1 MDENAQGLE
10 EQSQTEGN
18 MDVEDFFSEAG
29 DGEPVDGAAEEEDAA
44 DVDEVEE
51 EDDSFYD
58 LGDTSP
64 EDIQQER
71 KFLESEVAEGQQKLA
86 ELDQAVEGDPW
97 ANFEDARRSVLEDK
111 GQLTEIEKAH
121 NEEYDAIH
129 GR

>member
-1 MDENAQGLE
+1 MDA
-10 EQSQTEGN
+10 EQDGN

-29 DGEPVDGAAEEEDAA
+29 DGEPVDGA
-44 DVDEVEE
+44 VEE
-51 EDDSFYD
+51 EAEVEDAEEDSGFYD

-64 EDIQQER
+64 EDIQAER

-86 ELDQAVEGDPW
+86 ELDEAIEGDPW
-97 ANFEDARRSVLEDK
+97 ENFESARRSVLEDK

-129 GR
+129 KS